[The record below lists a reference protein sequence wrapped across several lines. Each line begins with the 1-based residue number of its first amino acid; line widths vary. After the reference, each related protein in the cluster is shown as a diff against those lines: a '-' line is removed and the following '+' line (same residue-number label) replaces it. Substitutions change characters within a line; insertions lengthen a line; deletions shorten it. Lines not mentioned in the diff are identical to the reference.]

1 MMNLLKIGEIKS
13 IEQVA
18 NVLDEWREGSLPSE
32 LKMVGR
38 HAQLIVMIQKQ
49 MDDVVVA
56 LLAKMQGS
64 GELVQKK
71 FIELLTQ
78 AKVVDGL
85 IETDPSAA
93 EIEDARLRGFA
104 RQVVETL
111 HDIAQIAKKER
122 KRRIVKKTSHLIYTI
137 IVGVIVG
144 LIVAILIDIFG
155 EFGWL
160 ERIKA
165 FIYNILW
172 PK

>member
-1 MMNLLKIGEIKS
+1 MMNLLTIGEIKS

-18 NVLDEWREGSLPSE
+18 NVLDEWQEGSVPSE

-38 HAQLIVMIQKQ
+38 HAQLIVMVQKQ

-56 LLAKMQGS
+56 LLVKMKGS

-78 AKVVDGL
+78 AKLVDGL

-93 EIEDARLRGFA
+93 EIDDARLQGFA
-104 RQVVETL
+104 RQLAETL
-111 HDIAQIAKKER
+111 HDIAKIARKER
-122 KRRIVKKTSHLIYTI
+122 KRRIVKKTLNFICA
-137 IVGVIVG
+137 VIVAVVVAVIAA
-144 LIVAILIDIFG
+144 IVAEIFG

-160 ERIKA
+160 EQIKA
-165 FIYNILW
+165 FIYNILQLE
-172 PK
+172 